1 MTHDWAVLAA
11 IGGITTLAGL
21 SVVSGTGD
29 GVLAAAFT
37 ALATLGGV
45 KVALRARQA

>member
-1 MTHDWAVLAA
+1 MHDWATLGA
-11 IGGITTLAGL
+11 IIGISALAGL
-21 SVVSGTGD
+21 SVVYGTGD

-45 KVALRARQA
+45 KIALKRGKP

>member
-1 MTHDWAVLAA
+1 MHDWATLAA
-11 IGGITTLAGL
+11 IGGITGLAGL
-21 SVVSGTGD
+21 SVVFGTGD

-45 KVALRARQA
+45 KIALRQKG

>member
-1 MTHDWAVLAA
+1 MHDWAVLAA
-11 IGGITTLAGL
+11 IGGISILAGL
-21 SVVSGTGD
+21 SVVYGTGD

-45 KVALRARQA
+45 KVALSKKG